1 LVAYGGHLVLD
12 VGAGTG
18 ISSAQ
23 LADRGA
29 DVLAVEPDARM
40 AELLGRKGI
49 PAEVATF
56 EEWDPDGRQFDLVV
70 FAASFHWVDPA
81 IALPKV
87 RELLTARGRLAM
99 LWNRVR
105 PVGALAQRLVT
116 VIDDYSDG
124 YAAESA
130 RTSADL
136 HDLLATAGYNSSE
149 RQYSRRFQLSA
160 DDFIA
165 LQFTYS
171 RFLVLDDE
179 RAGELRDRLT
189 DVIAGE
195 DVVMG
200 GDTVAI
206 IATATRD

>member
-1 LVAYGGHLVLD
+1 MLD

-18 ISSAQ
+18 IASAQ

-40 AELLGRKGI
+40 AELLGQKGI

-56 EEWDPDGRQFDLVV
+56 EQWDPDGRRFDLVV
-70 FAASFHWVDPA
+70 FAASFHWVDPDV
-81 IALPKV
+81 ALPKV

-105 PVGALAQRLVT
+105 PVGALAQRLVS

-124 YAAESA
+124 HAAESA
-130 RTSADL
+130 RTSAEL
-136 HDLLATAGYNSSE
+136 HDLLTAAGYNSSE
-149 RQYSRRFQLSA
+149 RQYSRRFRLSP
-160 DDFIA
+160 DDFVA

-179 RAGELRDRLT
+179 RADELRNRLT

>member
-40 AELLGRKGI
+40 ADLLGRKGI